1 MEKEKIEKIKSHY
14 GFTSQDAKNLRGLL
28 PLMQMHREKF
38 IHEMYHYIK
47 DLDDADKYLKNQ
59 EIVERHQKALGEW
72 YMDTFAGDYGFA
84 YFSEL
89 ERVGMAHV
97 KVGLEAHYVNASM
110 HFCKRYLHDVLR
122 SEVQDQQERA
132 YLMGSL
138 DKILDMNLDI
148 FTSSYIDEEKRTIFL
163 SHKLESFLIRTA
175 KRFTYG
181 LNLILLIGL
190 VGLGGMVLWLVGY
203 DLMHVFHGNIEK
215 GLLSTLGS
223 LLMLW
228 VIIELMNTEIEH
240 LQGKKFAIRVF
251 ISVALVAMIRKIL
264 IATLAHGDV
273 SKQLSLM
280 IGLAILGGVYWLI
293 TKADAES
300 DR

>member
-14 GFTSQDAKNLRGLL
+14 GFTSQDSKNLRGLL

-47 DLDDADKYLKNQ
+47 DLEDADKYLKNQ

-72 YMDTFAGDYGFA
+72 YMNTFAGDYGFA

-110 HFCKRYLHDVLR
+110 HFCKRFLHNVLR
-122 SEVQDQQERA
+122 AEIQDQQERA

-138 DKILDMNLDI
+138 DKILDINLDI

-163 SHKLESFLIRTA
+163 SHKFESFLIRSA

-181 LNLILLIGL
+181 LNLILVIGL

-203 DLMHVFHGNIEK
+203 DLMHVFDGNIEK
-215 GLLSTLGS
+215 GLLATLGS

-228 VIIELMNTEIEH
+228 VIIELMDTEIEH

-264 IATLAHGDV
+264 ISTLSHGDV
-273 SKQLSLM
+273 SQQLSLM
-280 IGLAILGGVYWLI
+280 VGLAILGGVYWLI
-293 TKADAES
+293 SKADAES
-300 DR
+300 YK